1 MCGCHEASGGL
12 KGGQH
17 RGPQWGRA
25 DLKRGAGLWIPPHPA
40 ASCGVERAF
49 LFQRAF
55 LSKNVANFR
64 MPLSKGDTSTHPPFL
79 HRGGKQITAPPFFL
93 YQVERRLVLLAPEG
107 RGAGGRGEIT
117 FPIYFFLLCV
127 SKRGEAGTFFF
138 FPAGYPIKPL
148 SSRERHAPSISVISA
163 SQS

>member
-12 KGGQH
+12 KGGQR

-64 MPLSKGDTSTHPPFL
+64 MPLSKGDTSTHPPFR
-79 HRGGKQITAPPFFL
+79 HSGGNKSPPAPLFCT
-93 YQVERRLVLLAPEG
+93 RWKEG
-107 RGAGGRGEIT
+107 SFSWLRKGGVPAEGA
-117 FPIYFFLLCV
+117 
-127 SKRGEAGTFFF
+127 K
-138 FPAGYPIKPL
+138 
-148 SSRERHAPSISVISA
+148 
-163 SQS
+163 